1 MTSSTIAPAAGETQ
15 NVRNFR
21 MPDTLWKSVLHR
33 TSAESVTP
41 SGIVRRLL
49 SGWANAARPRLVII
63 ESPYAGDVAANE
75 EYARA
80 AMADSLARG
89 EAPLA
94 SHLLYTQPGVL
105 DDADPAHRAQGITA
119 GLAWGQFADLTAV
132 YVDRGFTPGMKA
144 GLDAAVAAGR
154 PFEIRELSK

>member
-1 MTSSTIAPAAGETQ
+1 MTSSTISSAPAETQ

-21 MPDTLWKSVLHR
+21 MPDTLWKGVLHR
-33 TSAESVTP
+33 TASEGLTP
-41 SGIVRRLL
+41 SGVVRRLL
-49 SGWANAARPRLVII
+49 SGWADTSRPRLVII

-105 DDADPAHRAQGITA
+105 DDTSPAERAQGIAA

-132 YVDRGFTPGMKA
+132 YVDRGFTPGMKQ
-144 GLDAAVAAGR
+144 GLEDAVAAGR